1 MSPDPA
7 DPRFLDELVA
17 LRRRL
22 HATPEIGLHLPV
34 TQQIVLE
41 ALDALEV
48 PDLEIKI
55 GRAHV

>member
-48 PDLEIKI
+48 PDLEITL
-55 GRAHV
+55 GR